1 MKELILIREKL
12 DSNYTAGK
20 LYLSDGGKLL
30 YLCDTLEDTVR
41 DTNKNG
47 VFDGNEKKVYGK
59 TAIPYGTYPIRIM
72 YSPKF
77 QRNMPY
83 IVDINSFTGVMI
95 HYGNT
100 VDDTLGCILVGELN
114 GNNTLKNSRVTF
126 ERVYNLIRLNNLNR
140 ITIK

>member
-1 MKELILIREKL
+1 MSKLILIREKL
-12 DSNYTAGK
+12 EPTYTVGK
-20 LYLSDGGKLL
+20 LYLEEGSKLV

-83 IVDINSFTGVMI
+83 IMNVNSFTGVMI

-100 VDDTLGCILVGELN
+100 VEDTLGCVLVGEFA

-126 ERVYNLIRLNNLNR
+126 ERVYNIIRLQKIDR